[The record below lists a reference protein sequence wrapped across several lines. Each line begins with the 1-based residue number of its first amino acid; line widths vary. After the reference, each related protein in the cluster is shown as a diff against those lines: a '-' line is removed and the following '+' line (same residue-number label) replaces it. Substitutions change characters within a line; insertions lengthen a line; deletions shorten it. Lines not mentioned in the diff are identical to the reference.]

1 MKDVKEILKR
11 SEELEA
17 ELVRKYSNINN
28 YLTAKK
34 QQREENKM
42 KKIMVT
48 GIKPTGQITLGNYLG
63 VIKDLIRYQEEY
75 DLYLFVADL
84 HSLTINIDPVELK
97 ENIKNLI
104 YIYFAAG
111 ISNKTH
117 LFRQSKIPA
126 HNQLEWILTCNTDL
140 SDLTKM
146 PQYKNYLVKYK
157 DKATPTGMLL
167 YPSLMNADILL
178 YSADYVPVGID
189 QQPHV
194 ELTRDV
200 AEKFNK
206 TYGKTF
212 KLPECVLNDS
222 SKIMSLS
229 DPTKKMSKSES
240 DKGTIYL
247 LDDIEISKKKIM
259 KAVTDSENKVYYDT
273 AKKPGVSNLMMIYSK
288 LSGLSLKDIE
298 EKYKDINNYGTFKK
312 DLANIL
318 EAELK
323 ELQEKY
329 NLAKALELDTYL
341 EDSEKFVNEVANKK
355 IKEVYKKVGL
365 VC

>member
-1 MKDVKEILKR
+1 
-11 SEELEA
+11 
-17 ELVRKYSNINN
+17 
-28 YLTAKK
+28 
-34 QQREENKM
+34 M

-84 HSLTINIDPVELK
+84 HSLTINIDPAELR

-146 PQYKNYLVKYK
+146 PQYKNYLVKNK
-157 DKATPTGMLL
+157 NKATPTGMLL

-178 YSADYVPVGID
+178 YNADYVPVGID

-212 KLPECVLNDS
+212 KSPECILSDS

-259 KAVTDSENKVYYDT
+259 KAITDSENKVYYDVE
-273 AKKPGVSNLMMIYSK
+273 KKPGVSNLMMIYSK

-298 EKYKDINNYGTFKK
+298 EKYKDIDNYGIFKK

-318 EAELK
+318 EVELK
-323 ELQEKY
+323 DLQEKY
-329 NLAKALELDTYL
+329 NLAKALELDACL
-341 EDSEKFVNEVANKK
+341 EETEKFVNEIANKK
-355 IKEVYKKVGL
+355 IQEVYKKVGL